1 MIEPVTKT
9 AFVKCPAKKLFDF
22 LANAQNWPRWAVHN
36 VLAVRPD
43 SGGWWLMDT
52 PRGPGRLRIRAD
64 ERTGVLDHEFIDAQ
78 EGRWMVP
85 TRVVKVSDGALLMM
99 TFAKPDALPDEAF
112 RQGMRLLDEE
122 LETLK
127 RLLESC
133 EPPTNTARVAH
144 AGKSSGVGGFKRVRV
159 KDGQKAS
166 FESLFGELQAQVREW
181 EPGTVYY
188 DLFRSRTDPQG
199 YFVLEKYESRE
210 AWEAHQ
216 NSPHG
221 KVLFSQIRAILEEIT
236 VEYFDGQGDLDRA
249 VPTVRH

>member
-1 MIEPVTKT
+1 MTEPVNKT
-9 AFVKCPAKKLFDF
+9 VFVQCPAKVLFDF
-22 LANAQNWPRWAVHN
+22 LANAENWPRWAVYN
-36 VLAVRPD
+36 VQAVRPG

-52 PRGPGRLRIRAD
+52 PRGPGRLRIRPS
-64 ERTGVLDHEFIDAQ
+64 ERTGILDHEFIDAQ

-85 TRVVKVSDGALLMM
+85 ARVVAVGDGVLLMM
-99 TFAKPDALPDEAF
+99 TFINPDALPDEAF

-127 RLLESC
+127 RLLESG
-133 EPPTNTARVAH
+133 EPVMPASQVGQSAE
-144 AGKSSGVGGFKRVRV
+144 VGGFKRVRV
-159 KDGQKAS
+159 KEGQKES
-166 FESLFGELQAQVREW
+166 FESLFGELQDQVREC

-199 YFVLEKYESRE
+199 YFVLEKYESRA

-221 KVLFSQIRAILEEIT
+221 KVLFPQIRAILEEIA
-236 VEYFDGQGDLDRA
+236 VEYFDGQGDLDQA
-249 VPTVRH
+249 APTVRR